1 MKQLTANVYVETQ
14 WTSGTHAS
22 AGSNSGFVTTR
33 EGIMMTERRFPRIPG
48 EMGNATTFDFPV
60 RLHVVKGVDVST
72 RFRVFSGDKEF
83 VEPFVQAAKELERA
97 GVRAITT
104 NCGFLVLYQDV
115 IADVVNIPVFTSS
128 LLQIPLVYRMLRKN
142 QKIGVI
148 TAEGTERG
156 LGKKHF
162 EAAGAANIPVVTI
175 GMEGNEAFE
184 DIAKDREVLYPEQ
197 IEKDIVERAEK
208 LVRENPNVGAI
219 LLECDRM
226 PHYAKAVQD
235 AVNLP
240 VFDFYT
246 LTNWVYSGLVRKE
259 ITGYL

>member
-1 MKQLTANVYVETQ
+1 MLKELRGGRNIYGYVIGILVQERIGPRPPGDMAN
-14 WTSGTHAS
+14 AS
-22 AGSNSGFVTTR
+22 
-33 EGIMMTERRFPRIPG
+33 
-48 EMGNATTFDFPV
+48 TFNFPV
-60 RLHVVKGVDVST
+60 RLHVVKGIDGST
-72 RFRVFSGDKEF
+72 RYRIFAGDKGLL
-83 VEPFVQAAKELERA
+83 EPFIQGAKQLEQE
-97 GVRAITT
+97 GVKAITSS
-104 NCGFLVLYQDV
+104 CGFLIQFQDA
-115 IADVVNIPVFTSS
+115 IADAVRVPVFMSS
-128 LLQIPLVYRMLRKN
+128 LLQIPVVYRMLRKD
-142 QKIGVI
+142 QIIGVI
-148 TAEGTERG
+148 TFDASDRG

-162 EAAGAANIPVVTI
+162 EAAGAGDIPIVTI
-175 GMEGNEAFE
+175 GMEGSETFE
-184 DIAKDREVLYPEQ
+184 DWVKEREVNYPER